1 MPGPRVL
8 AGEEDD
14 PALLSGIRRGD
25 RAAFRTLVE
34 RYQRPLY
41 NAAFRIVGNGG
52 DAEDITQVVFLK
64 IVERLDEY
72 DPKYKFFSWIY
83 RIAVNEALNLL
94 RRGERVEP
102 LDDELDFE
110 GPAGDN
116 PEQQVSEMQLSR
128 QVQSAL
134 MRLKPD
140 DRAVLTLRHFSD
152 CSYAE
157 IGDVL
162 GLEEKTVKSRLFEA
176 RSRLKG
182 HLTGFGVR
190 QEH

>member
-1 MPGPRVL
+1 MPSTRVL
-8 AGEEDD
+8 GAEEDD
-14 PALLSGIRRGD
+14 TALLSCIRRGD
-25 RAAFRTLVE
+25 RSAFRTLVE
-34 RYQRPLY
+34 RYQWPLY

-72 DPKYKFFSWIY
+72 DPRYKFFSWIY

-102 LDDELDFE
+102 LDDEFDAE
-110 GPAGDN
+110 DPAGDN
-116 PEQQVSEMQLSR
+116 PERQVSAMQLSR

-140 DRAVLTLRHFSD
+140 DRAVLALRHFSD

-157 IGDVL
+157 IGDIL
-162 GLEEKTVKSRLFEA
+162 GLQEKTVKSRLFEA
-176 RSRLKG
+176 RGRLKVCLDG
-182 HLTGFGVR
+182 LGVG